1 MTTVTNF
8 LSKHANYIWTTSAL
22 HRKESLAKMQVFL
35 DYDNNA
41 VKRVDEI
48 SGADIIDFCH
58 WLKDTRK
65 ISENTIN
72 HYRSALSRYFNYAK
86 DYLDLP
92 KIPNIKFVKVTNQRV
107 RFYSRT
113 EIKKI
118 RDHLRGHQHTWL
130 LPMFNIGI
138 TTGMRLGEILRVRR
152 RNVVLIG
159 NDVRHIHLAET
170 KNGESRNVP
179 LSDEAFDA
187 FEQLNWNAETMF
199 IEGAHY
205 YAWNKIRHNICNG
218 DKAAVFHC
226 TRHTAATVMANEMNI
241 NHLLIGAMLGH
252 KDPSSTM
259 KYVHTK
265 AETMGDIA
273 AQLAA
278 SHYAIK

>member
-8 LSKHANYIWTTSAL
+8 LGKHANYIWTTSAL
-22 HRKESLAKMQVFL
+22 HRKENLAKIQVFL

-113 EIKKI
+113 EIKKLENI
-118 RDHLRGHQHTWL
+118 YVVTSILGYYQCLISASPHECGLVKFYVFAE
-130 LPMFNIGI
+130 PM
-138 TTGMRLGEILRVRR
+138 
-152 RNVVLIG
+152 
-159 NDVRHIHLAET
+159 
-170 KNGESRNVP
+170 
-179 LSDEAFDA
+179 
-187 FEQLNWNAETMF
+187 
-199 IEGAHY
+199 
-205 YAWNKIRHNICNG
+205 
-218 DKAAVFHC
+218 
-226 TRHTAATVMANEMNI
+226 
-241 NHLLIGAMLGH
+241 
-252 KDPSSTM
+252 
-259 KYVHTK
+259 
-265 AETMGDIA
+265 
-273 AQLAA
+273 
-278 SHYAIK
+278 